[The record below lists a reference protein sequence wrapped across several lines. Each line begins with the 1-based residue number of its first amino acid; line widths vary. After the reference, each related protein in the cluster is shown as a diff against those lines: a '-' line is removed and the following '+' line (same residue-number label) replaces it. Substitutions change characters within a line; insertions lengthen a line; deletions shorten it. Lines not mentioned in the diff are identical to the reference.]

1 MKRTVDPGPGR
12 SRARASSPSRG
23 VVAALAAALLAGVG
37 VAWLTR
43 ASDAALPAASGAGV
57 TSTAAPAAGAPTTPA
72 PQPGSPG
79 SPGSPAG
86 TDGSA
91 GPAQPG
97 VRPATQQAGPTA
109 AAPDR
114 LTIRRLGIDMR
125 VVPVGVA
132 RDGEMALPETPAQV
146 GWYRY
151 GSRPGDDAGST
162 VLAAHLDMPGYGIGP
177 IAAVEELRTGDVI
190 TVRSG
195 EVSRRY
201 AVTSVTQVR
210 KTTLDLAAL
219 FARDGPALLHVVTC
233 GGDFDREQR
242 RYDENVVVT
251 AEPLA

>member
-1 MKRTVDPGPGR
+1 MNRTVDPGPGR

-23 VVAALAAALLAGVG
+23 VAAALAAALLAGVG

-43 ASDAALPAASGAGV
+43 DSDAALPPASESGV
-57 TSTAAPAAGAPTTPA
+57 TRSAAPIAGDAATHA
-72 PQPGSPG
+72 PQS
-79 SPGSPAG
+79 GSPAG

-91 GPAQPG
+91 GPTPPG
-97 VRPATQQAGPTA
+97 VRPATQQVGA
-109 AAPDR
+109 AAAGPDR

-151 GSRPGDDAGST
+151 GPRPGDDAGST

-177 IAAVEELRTGDVI
+177 IAAVGELRTGDVI

-195 EVSRRY
+195 DVSRRY

-219 FARDGPALLHVVTC
+219 FARDGPPLLHVVTC

-242 RYDENVVVT
+242 RYDANVLVS
-251 AEPLA
+251 AEPLR

>member
-1 MKRTVDPGPGR
+1 MNRTVDPGPGR

-23 VVAALAAALLAGVG
+23 VAAALAAALLAGVG

-43 ASDAALPAASGAGV
+43 DSDAALPAASVAGV
-57 TSTAAPAAGAPTTPA
+57 TSTAARPAGDPTTPA

-79 SPGSPAG
+79 SGSPAG

-91 GPAQPG
+91 GPARPA
-97 VRPATQQAGPTA
+97 VHPATQQAGATA
-109 AAPDR
+109 AVPDR

-151 GSRPGDDAGST
+151 GPRPGDDAGST

-177 IAAVEELRTGDVI
+177 IATVEELRTGDVI

-195 EVSRRY
+195 EVTRRY
-201 AVTSVTQVR
+201 AVTSVASVR

-233 GGDFDREQR
+233 GGDFDRERR

>member
-1 MKRTVDPGPGR
+1 MNRTADPGPGR
-12 SRARASSPSRG
+12 SRTRGSSPSRG
-23 VVAALAAALLAGVG
+23 VAAALAAALLAGVG

-43 ASDAALPAASGAGV
+43 APDTALPAASGAGV

-79 SPGSPAG
+79 SPAR
-86 TDGSA
+86 TDDSA
-91 GPAQPG
+91 GPSRPG
-97 VRPATQQAGPTA
+97 ARPATQQAGPTA

-151 GSRPGDDAGST
+151 GPRPGDDAGST

-177 IAAVEELRTGDVI
+177 IAAVEELRRGDVI

-195 EVSRRY
+195 QVSKRY
-201 AVTSVTQVR
+201 AVTSVAHVR
-210 KTTLDLAAL
+210 KTTLDLPAL
-219 FARDGPALLHVVTC
+219 FARDGPALLHVLTC
-233 GGDFDREQR
+233 GGNFDREQR

>member
-1 MKRTVDPGPGR
+1 MNRTVDPGSGR

-37 VAWLTR
+37 TAWLTR
-43 ASDAALPAASGAGV
+43 DSDAALPAASGAGV
-57 TSTAAPAAGAPTTPA
+57 TGTAAPAAGDPTTSP
-72 PQPGSPG
+72 PQPG

-86 TDGSA
+86 TTGSA
-91 GPAQPG
+91 GLTQPG
-97 VRPATQQAGPTA
+97 VRPATQQAGATA

-132 RDGEMALPETPAQV
+132 RDGEMALPETPAQM

-151 GSRPGDDAGST
+151 GPRPGDDAGST

-195 EVSRRY
+195 EMRTRY

-233 GGDFDREQR
+233 GGDFDREQH